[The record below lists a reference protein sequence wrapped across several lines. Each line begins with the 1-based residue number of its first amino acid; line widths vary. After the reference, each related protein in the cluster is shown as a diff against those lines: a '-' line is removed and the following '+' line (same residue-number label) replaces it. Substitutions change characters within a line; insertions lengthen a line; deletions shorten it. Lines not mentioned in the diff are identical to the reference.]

1 MFLHQHL
8 MRWVTFHLEV
18 IDFSLN
24 YRNQSRNSPLNIYF
38 PKKFFLINHFPI
50 RSCSYNSI
58 RKALVSLKDR
68 LNERGFKVFMV
79 PEVPT
84 MTMNGGGMIIME
96 GLKKEKIYKF

>member
-1 MFLHQHL
+1 MEEKKQ
-8 MRWVTFHLEV
+8 V
-18 IDFSLN
+18 IYKICLTGG
-24 YRNQSRNSPLNIYF
+24 PCAG
-38 PKKFFLINHFPI
+38 KTT
-50 RSCSYNSI
+50 
-58 RKALVSLKDR
+58 ALVSLKDR